1 VRIGNSPFAPIF
13 EVVEKPNDWERKI
26 KSKSKTADTVS
37 QDYFDFWETLL
48 TKFPD
53 LTQTGATPARTSNI
67 WLPLQDDPK
76 INLSIYVAQKRCGC
90 FLRGPR
96 GADSDSVFEQ
106 LALHKDAL
114 ETAIGV
120 PLERRASGHFLST
133 WTEIGHSQKSNWPEM
148 MD

>member
-1 VRIGNSPFAPIF
+1 MRIGNSPFAPIF

-76 INLSIYVAQKRCGC
+76 INLSI
-90 FLRGPR
+90 
-96 GADSDSVFEQ
+96 
-106 LALHKDAL
+106 
-114 ETAIGV
+114 
-120 PLERRASGHFLST
+120 
-133 WTEIGHSQKSNWPEM
+133 
-148 MD
+148 